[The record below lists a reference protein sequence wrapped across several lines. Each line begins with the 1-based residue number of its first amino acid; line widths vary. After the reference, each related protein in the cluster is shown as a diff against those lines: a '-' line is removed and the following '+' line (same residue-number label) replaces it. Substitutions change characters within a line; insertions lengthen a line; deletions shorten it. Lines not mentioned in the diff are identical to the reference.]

1 VPKGDGRKT
10 ALDLAGRVASNA
22 PQTNGDMTMQ
32 DQGLG
37 SWPTRR
43 ARMTPGK
50 AALVQA
56 GEIRTYADLAEN
68 ATRLAHGL
76 AARGITRGD
85 RVAFLGLNSIEL
97 VETMFAT
104 AKLGAVFIPLST
116 RLAPP
121 ETAYILTDSGASL
134 LISAPEFDQAV
145 NAPELQ
151 QLQIDVVPV
160 AAVRGGGPGGLR
172 SERTTPFDESI
183 GHDDLF
189 MIQYTSGT
197 TGRPKG
203 VMLTHGN
210 IIWNVYNL
218 LVDVDV
224 RSDEIAL
231 VTAPLFHTAALNQ
244 VLFPTLLKGGTALIE
259 AKFDP
264 DRAIG
269 LIEEHGVTLLF
280 GVTSMYLA
288 LAQSARWPGAEMP
301 TLRSA
306 LSGGAPLPV
315 ALLQTYLDRGLMIVQ
330 GYGLTEASPG
340 TTMLRAADGVRKIGS
355 AGTACFFTDVR
366 VVGPDLEE
374 VAAGE
379 PGEVLVQ
386 GPNVT
391 PGYWQRPDATSAVF
405 DDGGWLH
412 TGDLAQVDDEGY
424 LYIVDRLK
432 DMIISGGENIYP
444 AEVEQALYTHP
455 AIAECAVI
463 GIPDAKWGEVGF
475 AFVVLRGGQEATE
488 AELIA
493 HLDGRLGRYKIPKG
507 VAFVDELPHNASGK
521 LVKSKIKRLYSAA
534 PATGE
539 DRP

>member
-1 VPKGDGRKT
+1 
-10 ALDLAGRVASNA
+10 
-22 PQTNGDMTMQ
+22 
-32 DQGLG
+32 
-37 SWPTRR
+37 
-43 ARMTPGK
+43 MTPGR
-50 AALVQA
+50 AALIGA
-56 GEIRTYADLAEN
+56 GEVRTYAELAEN
-68 ATRLAHGL
+68 TTRLAHGL
-76 AARGITRGD
+76 AARGVSRGD

-104 AKLGAVFIPLST
+104 AKLGAVFLPLNT

-121 ETAYILTDSGASL
+121 ETAYILADSGAKL
-134 LISAPEFDQAV
+134 LIAAPGFDDV
-145 NAPELQ
+145 TGAPQVQRLPV
-151 QLQIDVVPV
+151 DVVPV
-160 AAVRGGGPGGLR
+160 GAARRDGPEEPGNPEEPGGPGGLW
-172 SERTTPFDESI
+172 SERTAPFDEPV

-224 RSDEIAL
+224 RSDEVAL

-259 AKFDP
+259 PRFDP
-264 DRAIG
+264 DRAIS
-269 LIEEHGVTLLF
+269 LIETRGVTLLF

-288 LAQSARWPGAEMP
+288 LTQSPRWPDADLS

-315 ALLQTYLDRGLMIVQ
+315 SLLQAYLDRGLMIVQ

-340 TTMLRAADGVRKIGS
+340 ATMLRAADGVRKIGS
-355 AGTACFFTDVR
+355 AGTPCFFTDVR
-366 VVGPDLEE
+366 VVTPGLAD
-374 VAAGE
+374 VAAGDR
-379 PGEVLVQ
+379 GEVLVQ

-391 PGYWQRPDATSAVF
+391 PGYWQQPAASQAAFVA
-405 DDGGWLH
+405 GGWLR
-412 TGDLAQVDDEGY
+412 TGDLARVDDEGY

-455 AIAECAVI
+455 AVAECAVI
-463 GIPDAKWGEVGF
+463 GVPDPRWGEV
-475 AFVVLRGGQEATE
+475 ARAVVVRRASPPVTE
-488 AELIA
+488 ADLIA
-493 HLDGRLGRYKIPKG
+493 HLDGRLARYKIPKTI
-507 VAFVDELPHNASGK
+507 VFTDTLPHTASGK
-521 LVKSKIKRLYSAA
+521 LIKIDIRQRH
-534 PATGE
+534 GG
-539 DRP
+539 

>member
-1 VPKGDGRKT
+1 MR
-10 ALDLAGRVASNA
+10 
-22 PQTNGDMTMQ
+22 

-37 SWPTRR
+37 SWPIRR
-43 ARMTPGK
+43 ARMTPGH
-50 AALVQA
+50 AALIDA
-56 GEIRTYADLAEN
+56 GRVRTYAELAEN
-68 ATRLAHGL
+68 TTRLAHWL
-76 AARGITRGD
+76 VARGVSRGD

-104 AKLGAVFIPLST
+104 AKLGAVFIPLNT

-121 ETAYILTDSGASL
+121 ETAYILTDSGAKL
-134 LISAPEFDQAV
+134 LIAAPGFDDVVSAPQV
-145 NAPELQ
+145 QRLPV
-151 QLQIDVVPV
+151 DVVPV
-160 AAVRGGGPGGLR
+160 QAVGRDSPGSPGGLW
-172 SERTTPFDESI
+172 SERTAPFDEPV

-224 RSDEIAL
+224 RSDEVAL

-264 DRAIG
+264 DRAIS

-288 LAQSARWPGAEMP
+288 LTQSPRWPHADLG

-315 ALLQTYLDRGLMIVQ
+315 TLLQTYLDRGLMIVQ

-340 TTMLRAADGVRKIGS
+340 ATMLRAADGIRKIGS

-366 VVGPDLEE
+366 VVTPGLED

-379 PGEVLVQ
+379 RGEVLVQ

-391 PGYWQRPDATSAVF
+391 PGYWQQPAATQAAF
-405 DDGGWLH
+405 AGDGWLR

-432 DMIISGGENIYP
+432 DMIISGGENVYP

-455 AIAECAVI
+455 AVAECAVI
-463 GIPDAKWGEVGF
+463 GVPDARWGEV
-475 AFVVLRGGQEATE
+475 ARAVVVRRSGEQVTE

-493 HLDGRLGRYKIPKG
+493 YLDGRLARYKIPKT
-507 VAFVDELPHNASGK
+507 VVFADTLPHTASGK
-521 LVKSKIKRLYSAA
+521 LRKPDIRQRHGA
-534 PATGE
+534 
-539 DRP
+539 

>member
-1 VPKGDGRKT
+1 
-10 ALDLAGRVASNA
+10 
-22 PQTNGDMTMQ
+22 
-32 DQGLG
+32 
-37 SWPTRR
+37 
-43 ARMTPGK
+43 MTPGK
-50 AALVQA
+50 TALVQA
-56 GEIRTYADLAEN
+56 DVTRTYAELAEN
-68 ATRLAHGL
+68 TTRLAHGL
-76 AARGITRGD
+76 AARGVGRGD
-85 RVAFLGLNSIEL
+85 RVAFLGLNSVEL
-97 VETMFAT
+97 VEAMFAT
-104 AKLGAVFIPLST
+104 AKLGAVFLPLNT

-121 ETAYILTDSGASL
+121 EIAYILADSGAKLLIAAPGFDSVADAPEIKRL
-134 LISAPEFDQAV
+134 PLDLISAQAV
-145 NAPELQ
+145 S
-151 QLQIDVVPV
+151 
-160 AAVRGGGPGGLR
+160 RGGADGLR
-172 SERTTPFDESI
+172 SEQAAPLDLPI

-218 LVDVDV
+218 LVDVDI
-224 RSDEIAL
+224 RSDEVAL

-264 DRAIG
+264 DRAIS

-288 LAQSARWPGAEMP
+288 LTQSARWPHADLS

-315 ALLQTYLDRGLMIVQ
+315 SLLQAYLDRGLMIVQ

-340 TTMLRAADGVRKIGS
+340 ATMLRAADGVRKIGS

-366 VVGPDLEE
+366 VVTPELTD

-379 PGEVLVQ
+379 KGEVLVQ

-391 PGYWQRPDATSAVF
+391 PGYWQQPAATQAAF
-405 DDGGWLH
+405 AGDGWLR

-432 DMIISGGENIYP
+432 DMIISGGENVYP
-444 AEVEQALYTHP
+444 AEVEEALYTHP
-455 AIAECAVI
+455 AVAECAVI
-463 GIPDAKWGEVGF
+463 GVPDARWGEV
-475 AFVVLRGGQEATE
+475 ARAVVVRRGGQQVTE

-493 HLDGRLGRYKIPKG
+493 YLDGRLARYKIPKT
-507 VAFVDELPHNASGK
+507 VVFTDALPHTASGK
-521 LVKSKIKRLYSAA
+521 ILKPDIRQQHAA
-534 PATGE
+534 PREGLS
-539 DRP
+539 P

>member
-1 VPKGDGRKT
+1 
-10 ALDLAGRVASNA
+10 
-22 PQTNGDMTMQ
+22 
-32 DQGLG
+32 
-37 SWPTRR
+37 
-43 ARMTPGK
+43 MTPGH
-50 AALVQA
+50 AALIQD
-56 GEIRTYADLAEN
+56 GEVRTYAELAEN
-68 ATRLAHGL
+68 TTRLAHGL
-76 AARGITRGD
+76 AARGVSRGD

-104 AKLGAVFIPLST
+104 AKLGAVFIPLNT

-121 ETAYILTDSGASL
+121 ETAYILADSGAKL
-134 LISAPEFDQAV
+134 LIAAPGFNDV
-145 NAPELQ
+145 VGAPQVQ
-151 QLQIDVVPV
+151 QLPVDVVP
-160 AAVRGGGPGGLR
+160 ASGLW
-172 SERTTPFDESI
+172 SDRTVPFDEPV

-224 RSDEIAL
+224 RSDEVAL

-269 LIEEHGVTLLF
+269 LIEEYGVTMLF

-288 LAQSARWPGAEMP
+288 LTQSARWPHATMS

-315 ALLQTYLDRGLMIVQ
+315 SLLQTYLDRGLMIVQ

-340 TTMLRAADGVRKIGS
+340 ATMLRAADGIRKIGS

-366 VVGPDLEE
+366 VVRSDLAD
-374 VAAGE
+374 VSPGE
-379 PGEVLVQ
+379 RGEVLVQ

-391 PGYWQRPDATSAVF
+391 PGYWQQPAASQAALAGD
-405 DDGGWLH
+405 GWLR

-432 DMIISGGENIYP
+432 DMIISGGENVYP
-444 AEVEQALYTHP
+444 AEVEQALYAHP
-455 AIAECAVI
+455 AVAECAVI
-463 GIPDAKWGEVGF
+463 GVPDARWGEVPR
-475 AFVVLRGGQEATE
+475 AVVIRRGGQQVTE

-493 HLDGRLGRYKIPKG
+493 YLDGRLARYKIPKTI
-507 VAFVDELPHNASGK
+507 VFVDALPHTASGK
-521 LVKSKIKRLYSAA
+521 LLKPDIRQRHGA
-534 PATGE
+534 PKQ
-539 DRP
+539 DQ

>member
-1 VPKGDGRKT
+1 
-10 ALDLAGRVASNA
+10 
-22 PQTNGDMTMQ
+22 
-32 DQGLG
+32 
-37 SWPTRR
+37 
-43 ARMTPGK
+43 MTPGK
-50 AALVQA
+50 TALVQA
-56 GEIRTYADLAEN
+56 GVTRTYAELAQN
-68 ATRLAHGL
+68 TTRLAHGL
-76 AARGITRGD
+76 AARGVGRGD
-85 RVAFLGLNSIEL
+85 RVAFLGLNSVEL
-97 VETMFAT
+97 VEAMFAT
-104 AKLGAVFIPLST
+104 AKLGAVFLPLNT

-121 ETAYILTDSGASL
+121 ETAWILADSGVKLLIAAPGFDSVAGAPEIERL
-134 LISAPEFDQAV
+134 PLDLISADAV
-145 NAPELQ
+145 S
-151 QLQIDVVPV
+151 
-160 AAVRGGGPGGLR
+160 RGGADGLR
-172 SERTTPFDESI
+172 SEQAASLDLPI

-218 LVDVDV
+218 LVDVDI
-224 RSDEIAL
+224 RSDEVAL

-264 DRAIG
+264 DHAIE

-288 LAQSARWPGAEMP
+288 LARSPRWAHAGLR

-306 LSGGAPLPV
+306 LSGGAPLPL
-315 ALLQTYLDRGLMIVQ
+315 ALLQAYLDRGLMIIQ

-340 TTMLRAADGVRKIGS
+340 VTMLRAADGVRKIGS

-366 VVGPDLEE
+366 VVTPDGAD
-374 VAAGE
+374 VAVGE
-379 PGEVLVQ
+379 PGEVQAQ
-386 GPNVT
+386 GPHVT
-391 PGYWQRPDATSAVF
+391 PGYWQQPDATQAAF
-405 DDGGWLH
+405 ADGGWLR

-455 AIAECAVI
+455 AVAECAVI
-463 GIPDAKWGEVGF
+463 GVPDAKWGEVGR
-475 AFVVLRGGQEATE
+475 AVVVLRDGHQATE
-488 AELIA
+488 EELIA
-493 HLDGRLGRYKIPKG
+493 HLDGQLARYKIPKS
-507 VAFVDELPHNASGK
+507 VAFAAALPHNASGK
-521 LVKSKIKRLYSAA
+521 LVKPDLRHTYGVTAG
-534 PATGE
+534 GE
-539 DRP
+539 GRP

>member
-1 VPKGDGRKT
+1 
-10 ALDLAGRVASNA
+10 
-22 PQTNGDMTMQ
+22 
-32 DQGLG
+32 
-37 SWPTRR
+37 
-43 ARMTPGK
+43 MTPGH
-50 AALVQA
+50 AALIGA
-56 GEIRTYADLAEN
+56 GEVRTYAELAEN
-68 ATRLAHGL
+68 TTRLAHGL
-76 AARGITRGD
+76 AARGVSRGD

-104 AKLGAVFIPLST
+104 AKLGAVFLPLNT

-121 ETAYILTDSGASL
+121 ETAYILADSGAKL
-134 LISAPEFDQAV
+134 LIAAPGFDDV
-145 NAPELQ
+145 TGAPQVRRLPVE
-151 QLQIDVVPV
+151 VVP
-160 AAVRGGGPGGLR
+160 AGAGGLW
-172 SERTTPFDESI
+172 SERTTPVDEPV

-224 RSDEIAL
+224 RSDEVAL

-259 AKFDP
+259 PKFDP

-269 LIEEHGVTLLF
+269 LVETRGVTLLF

-288 LAQSARWPGAEMP
+288 LTQSPRWPDADLS

-315 ALLQTYLDRGLMIVQ
+315 SLLQAYLDRGLMIVQ

-340 TTMLRAADGVRKIGS
+340 ATMLRAADGVRKIGS

-366 VVGPDLEE
+366 VVTPGLED

-379 PGEVLVQ
+379 RGEVLVQ

-391 PGYWQRPDATSAVF
+391 PGYWQQPAATQAAF
-405 DDGGWLH
+405 AGDGWLR

-455 AIAECAVI
+455 AVAECAVI
-463 GIPDAKWGEVGF
+463 GVPDARWGEV
-475 AFVVLRGGQEATE
+475 ARAVVVRRGEPQVTE

-493 HLDGRLGRYKIPKG
+493 HLDGRLARYKIPKTI
-507 VAFVDELPHNASGK
+507 VFTDTLPHTASGK
-521 LVKSKIKRLYSAA
+521 LVKPDIRQRHGA
-534 PATGE
+534 
-539 DRP
+539 

>member
-1 VPKGDGRKT
+1 MR
-10 ALDLAGRVASNA
+10 
-22 PQTNGDMTMQ
+22 

-37 SWPTRR
+37 SWPARR

-50 AALVQA
+50 TALVQA
-56 GEIRTYADLAEN
+56 DVTRTYAELAEN
-68 ATRLAHGL
+68 TTRVAHGL
-76 AARGITRGD
+76 AARGVGRGD
-85 RVAFLGLNSIEL
+85 QVAFLGLNSVEL
-97 VETMFAT
+97 VEAMFAT
-104 AKLGAVFIPLST
+104 AKLGAVFLPLNT

-121 ETAYILTDSGASL
+121 EIAYILADSGAKL
-134 LISAPEFDQAV
+134 LIAAPGFDSVAGAPEIRRLPLDLIPAHAV
-145 NAPELQ
+145 S
-151 QLQIDVVPV
+151 
-160 AAVRGGGPGGLR
+160 RGGADGLR
-172 SERTTPFDESI
+172 SEQAAPLDLPI

-218 LVDVDV
+218 LVDVDI
-224 RSDEIAL
+224 RSDEVAL

-264 DRAIG
+264 DRAIE

-288 LAQSARWPGAEMP
+288 LTQSARWPHATMS

-315 ALLQTYLDRGLMIVQ
+315 SLLQAYLDRGLMIVQ

-340 TTMLRAADGVRKIGS
+340 ATMLRAADGVRKIGS

-366 VVGPDLEE
+366 VVTPDLAD

-379 PGEVLVQ
+379 KGEVLVQ

-391 PGYWQRPDATSAVF
+391 PGYWQQPAATQAAF
-405 DDGGWLH
+405 AGDGWLR

-424 LYIVDRLK
+424 LYIVDSLK
-432 DMIISGGENIYP
+432 DMIISGGENVYP
-444 AEVEQALYTHP
+444 AEVEEALYTHP
-455 AIAECAVI
+455 AVAECAVI
-463 GIPDAKWGEVGF
+463 GVPDARWGEV
-475 AFVVLRGGQEATE
+475 ARAVVVRRGGQQVTE

-493 HLDGRLGRYKIPKG
+493 YLDGRLARYKIPKT
-507 VAFVDELPHNASGK
+507 VVFTDALPHTASGK
-521 LVKSKIKRLYSAA
+521 ILKPDIRQQHAA
-534 PATGE
+534 PREGLS
-539 DRP
+539 P